1 MPQNVPRAWVL
12 LSSFGVLHCGPED
25 IELRPA
31 GRAASVVA
39 DAPAESSAPAAPQTE
54 SSSAAAG
61 LSPEPASESGVTLP
75 IDSPPPERGC
85 GKVDFLFVIDN
96 SLSMRDEQANL
107 ARSFP
112 GFIRVVQQVLEA
124 QDFHIMVVSTGG
136 RREDD
141 AAPSLEPETCAGVQG
156 AGRRRGGNGEDCGLP
171 PGSAYMVSDQ
181 ADLEATFDCVARV
194 GVGGSIF
201 EEPMDAML
209 AATSETLN
217 SEGRCNAGFLRD
229 DAVLV
234 VTVITDAEDRYSA
247 GEPEL
252 WRSSLLARKAD
263 NDDALVVL
271 GLVGDDNVDGGLL
284 GGQCGRL
291 DAAGAPRLQEFVRGA
306 GGILGS
312 VCAPDY
318 APFFQTA
325 VGSID
330 SACDD
335 FVPPPR

>member
-1 MPQNVPRAWVL
+1 MPAKLQRAWVL
-12 LSSFGVLHCGPED
+12 VSSLALLQCGRED
-25 IELRPA
+25 IEPRPA
-31 GRAASVVA
+31 
-39 DAPAESSAPAAPQTE
+39 DTPAQLSAPAPSEPQPV
-54 SSSAAAG
+54 SAAVQAP
-61 LSPEPASESGVTLP
+61 PEQPAQTGVTLP
-75 IDSPPPERGC
+75 TEPPPPERGC

-96 SLSMRDEQANL
+96 SFSMRDEQANL

-124 QDFHIMVVSTGG
+124 EDFHIMVVSTGG
-136 RREDD
+136 RREDE
-141 AAPSLEPETCAGVQG
+141 AAPSLDPEACAGVQG
-156 AGRRRGGNGEDCGLP
+156 AGKRRGAGGEDCDLP
-171 PGSAYMVSDQ
+171 AGSAYMVSDQ
-181 ADLEATFDCVARV
+181 SDLEATFDCVARV

-209 AATSETLN
+209 AATSEALN
-217 SEGRCNAGFLRD
+217 ADGRCNAGFLRE

-247 GEPEL
+247 GDPEL
-252 WRSSLLARKAD
+252 WTSSLRARKAD

-271 GLVGDDNVDGGLL
+271 GLVGDDNVEGGLL
-284 GGQCGRL
+284 GGQCGLL
-291 DAAGAPRLQEFVRGA
+291 DAAGAPRLQDFVRRSQ
-306 GGILGS
+306 GILGS

-335 FVPPPR
+335 FVAPPIH

>member
-1 MPQNVPRAWVL
+1 MSQNLQRAWVL
-12 LSSFGVLHCGPED
+12 FSSLAVLHCGRED

-31 GRAASVVA
+31 G
-39 DAPAESSAPAAPQTE
+39 APAELAAPAPSAPQPE
-54 SSSAAAG
+54 SSSEAVRPP
-61 LSPEPASESGVTLP
+61 PEPPPPSGVTLP
-75 IDSPPPERGC
+75 TDPAPPARGC

-124 QDFHIMVVSTGG
+124 KDFHIMVVSTGG
-136 RREDD
+136 RLEDE
-141 AAPSLEPETCAGVQG
+141 AAPSLDQEACAGVQG
-156 AGRRRGGNGEDCGLP
+156 AGKRRSGSGEDCGLP
-171 PGSAYMVSDQ
+171 AGSSYMVNDQ

-217 SEGRCNAGFLRD
+217 AAGRCNAGFLRE

-247 GEPEL
+247 GDPEL
-252 WRSSLLARKAD
+252 WQSGLLARKAD
-263 NDDALVVL
+263 NGDALVVL
-271 GLVGDDNVDGGLL
+271 GLVGDNNVEGGLL
-284 GGQCGRL
+284 GGQCGLL
-291 DAAGAPRLQEFVRGA
+291 DAAGAPRLQDFVRRTD
-306 GGILGS
+306 GILGS

-335 FVPPPR
+335 FVPPPIY